1 MTNLARNASLIAFTL
16 SAISA
21 ISAATGCTAENNRT
35 DTAARFD
42 TNTHAQAIVR
52 DLADEVVVPTY
63 KLLASRAVSLVSA
76 VKALSTET
84 TEANLEAARTAWIA
98 TRQPWEQG
106 EGFLFGPVDANGF
119 DPALDSWPVNR
130 TDLDAVLSTSD
141 ALTTAYV
148 GKLDTTLQGF
158 HTAEYLLFGTTS
170 DKTPSDL
177 TERELDYLVAVAE
190 LMSETTE
197 LLAKSWTIGTDGA
210 DPYADVFKSAG
221 SNDNHVYPSLQAA
234 GQEIVYGMIGI
245 LDEVAN
251 GKVADP
257 FDEGD
262 TTLVESQFSF
272 NSLTDFVDNIK
283 SVQNAYLGVNDAA
296 GTSGV
301 GLTDF
306 VADVDSDL
314 DEEIRGQLDTSIA
327 ALSAIP
333 EPFREAILDPGAA
346 DTLRQAQ
353 DAIRAAQ
360 TSMESGLLPL
370 VTQ

>member
-1 MTNLARNASLIAFTL
+1 MTNLETKAALITVTISTFG
-16 SAISA
+16 AI
-21 ISAATGCTAENNRT
+21 TGCTAENNPT
-35 DTAARFD
+35 DTGARFD
-42 TNTHAQAIVR
+42 TNAHAQAIVQ

-63 KLLASRAVSLVSA
+63 ELLASRAADLVSA
-76 VKALSTET
+76 VKALRTET
-84 TEANLEAARTAWIA
+84 SAANLETARSAWIG
-98 TRQPWEQG
+98 TREPWEQG

-130 TDLDAVLSTSD
+130 TDLDAVLSSSD
-141 ALTTAYV
+141 ELTKAYV

-158 HTAEYLLFGTTS
+158 HTAEYLLFGTANS
-170 DKTPSDL
+170 KAPADL
-177 TERELDYLVAVAE
+177 TARELDYLVAVAE
-190 LMSETTE
+190 LMSETTA
-197 LLAKSWTIGTDGA
+197 LLAKSWTEGMDGDEA
-210 DPYADVFKSAG
+210 YADVFKSAG
-221 SNDNHVYPSLQAA
+221 SRDNHVYPSLQAA

-296 GTSGV
+296 GTGGV
-301 GLTDF
+301 GFTKF
-306 VADVDSDL
+306 VADADSDL
-314 DEEIRGQLDTSIA
+314 DTEIRDQLDTSIE

-346 DTLRQAQ
+346 DTIRQAQ

-360 TSMESGLLPL
+360 TSMETGLLPL